1 MISFGIILAGKTWF
15 ARVPRRDIVIRW
27 LGADKGLKVSKMCGT
42 KRYRDDSTDLLTVRA
57 LHVTVTVTNAV
68 LNGHKK

>member
-1 MISFGIILAGKTWF
+1 MISFRIILGYKT
-15 ARVPRRDIVIRW
+15 RSVCVPRDTIISQ
-27 LGADKGLKVSKMCGT
+27 GADIGLKVGKMCRA
-42 KRYRDDSTDLLTVRA
+42 KRYKDDMDLLTIRA

>member
-1 MISFGIILAGKTWF
+1 MILADKTCF
-15 ARVPRRDIVIRW
+15 ARVPRRDVIISW
-27 LGADKGLKVSKMCGT
+27 LVADKGLKVSKMCRT
-42 KRYRDDSTDLLTVRA
+42 KRYRGDSTDLLTVRA